1 MFRYECEYRH
11 KGMVEDK
18 VEVGGGVG
26 GMSPGDERGYGDA
39 SSRGG
44 DGGYGDGGYGGTGQ
58 TRTRLPDRPGD
69 VYGGAR
75 RGRVGSSRSMVTV
88 VAVVVVLIA
97 AIAFANRGGS
107 GGKDGGG
114 SSSDGARPGDKAAS
128 APTSATGKRPVGT
141 RTSGIPTGY
150 AHDQQGA
157 QSAAANY
164 TIALASAEMFD
175 TDRRHAIV
183 ETVYAPDVVAGLRT
197 ETDKAYTD
205 KKFLANI
212 GLDEDGKAPSGQTF
226 VSRVV
231 PAGTKIDKLTDG
243 DNLSVAVWYS
253 SLFGLAGTSTTNPVT
268 ESWYTTTYD
277 LKWVDGDWKITDSRQ
292 KDGPVPVG
300 GDQKASTTDDM
311 AKAVEE
317 YGGFTY
323 AR

>member
-1 MFRYECEYRH
+1 
-11 KGMVEDK
+11 
-18 VEVGGGVG
+18 
-26 GMSPGDERGYGDA
+26 MSPGGERGYGDA
-39 SSRGG
+39 ASRGD

-75 RGRVGSSRSMVTV
+75 RGRGTSSRSMVTV
-88 VAVVVVLIA
+88 VAVVVLLIA
-97 AIAFANRGGS
+97 AIAFANRGG
-107 GGKDGGG
+107 GGGGGDG
-114 SSSDGARPGDKAAS
+114 SSSDGARSGDKAKS
-128 APTSATGKRPVGT
+128 APTTPTGKDPVNT

-164 TIALASAEMFD
+164 TVALASAEMFD

-183 ETVYAPDVVAGLRT
+183 DTVYAPDVVTKLRT

-231 PAGTKIDKLTDG
+231 PAGTKISKLTDG

-277 LKWVDGDWKITDSRQ
+277 LKWVHGDWKVTGSQQ

-300 GDQKASTTDDM
+300 GDQKAATTDDM